1 MKTRG
6 LNKILGTL
14 VILINLVFYIPRTWK
29 IIASAGGTEGWGLL
43 LLPLTFFF
51 HLFIVTGAFGW
62 LRAERLNS
70 KPIKATLMAVLFL
83 QGLFTIV
90 NIFWVR
96 TAIIGVIAL
105 EFFALI
111 SLTIYKKL
119 KIEQTLLIANITGL
133 FLMSMVKIL
142 LRI

>member
-1 MKTRG
+1 MKTRV
-6 LNKILGTL
+6 LNKILGAL
-14 VILINLVFYIPRTWK
+14 VISINLVFYIPGTWK
-29 IIASAGGTEGWGLL
+29 IIASAEGTEGWGLL

-51 HLFIVTGAFGW
+51 HLFIVTGVFGW

-70 KPIKATLMAVLFL
+70 KPIKATLMTVLFL

-96 TAIIGVIAL
+96 TAIIGVIAV

-111 SLTIYKKL
+111 GLTIYKKL
-119 KIEQTLLIANITGL
+119 KIEQTLLIARVYL
-133 FLMSMVKIL
+133 KIF
-142 LRI
+142 